1 MVAVGGAGAPKA
13 PPAPKMPAFPAF
25 PTAPKAAPVK
35 EAPAIKTDEKA
46 AEPAPGTKPTSREGE
61 AEGDDATAAKSGAET
76 PEATPGKELARDR
89 YRVILV
95 RNPFGL
101 NPPPP
106 PVVETAPE
114 PEPEPD
120 LTIYL
125 TGITTLLGTKK
136 AFLKTDDPKE
146 TDKLK
151 KFRYYTLKEGEARD
165 GLEVVSIDVETGSVK
180 INHKS
185 ASRTLNLEDDGIEAV
200 AAPVSAPG
208 KPGGAKLPPGMSC
221 GGDGASGFPADDDE
235 NNHAPSGEFVHS
247 NCYRQCERERP
258 SDEHQHT
265 GAKPAFH
272 RDQRAKSQ
280 RGENGQSSDSTDPQ
294 QRRALVAAAAQGGPS
309 GAENPDGV
317 ESGGESPRAGTGR
330 PDHAAASAHR
340 PVTLLRAGWRQG
352 ALADGAGRSHS

>member
-1 MVAVGGAGAPKA
+1 
-13 PPAPKMPAFPAF
+13 
-25 PTAPKAAPVK
+25 
-35 EAPAIKTDEKA
+35 
-46 AEPAPGTKPTSREGE
+46 
-61 AEGDDATAAKSGAET
+61 
-76 PEATPGKELARDR
+76 
-89 YRVILV
+89 V

-200 AAPVSAPG
+200 TAPVSAPG
-208 KPGGAKLPPGMSC
+208 KPGGAKLPPGMSRAAATARPVSRPTTTRTTTPRPVSSSTRTATGSASASARPTSINIPGRNPRSTATSAQSLN
-221 GGDGASGFPADDDE
+221 GGRTVNLPIRPTRNSD
-235 NNHAPSGEFVHS
+235 APLLPPPPKV
-247 NCYRQCERERP
+247 
-258 SDEHQHT
+258 
-265 GAKPAFH
+265 
-272 RDQRAKSQ
+272 
-280 RGENGQSSDSTDPQ
+280 DPQ
-294 QRRALVAAAAQGGPS
+294 EQKILMELNREVNRL
-309 GAENPDGV
+309 
-317 ESGGESPRAGTGR
+317 GR
-330 PDHAAASAHR
+330 EQEDLIMPPLPPID
-340 PVTLLRAGWRQG
+340 Q
-352 ALADGAGRSHS
+352 